1 MKTRGFRM
9 RDAGC
14 GSRTRRRLSCILHPA
29 SCIPRR
35 AFTLV
40 EIMVVVGI
48 IAIVMTIAVPF
59 MRTAFETPRG
69 MGGAVKVLQEAASNA
84 RALAILRQTTTE
96 LVIRPREGTF
106 EVSMSGGSG
115 ERGGGIESVDGSR
128 VHMQSKNVAGEDWRM
143 ADRKTGQGG
152 SGGGGR
158 SERDPFKGRL
168 PKGIQI
174 EGLGVNGE
182 DWTEDEVA
190 KVRFYSNGT
199 CDEMSIVLISDT
211 NERRNIWLEVV
222 TGYAEIESDPQKF
235 KVR

>member
-1 MKTRGFRM
+1 M
-9 RDAGC
+9 RSSKFKVQSSKWG
-14 GSRTRRRLSCILHPA
+14 RLSSA
-29 SCIPRR
+29 SSTLNLEHGTLNRKG

-106 EVSMSGGSG
+106 EVSMSGGNG
-115 ERGGGIESVDGSR
+115 ERGGGIESVEGPR
-128 VHMQSKNVAGEDWRM
+128 VNMQSKNVAGEDWRM
-143 ADRKTGQGG
+143 ADRKTGSGGG

-158 SERDPFKGRL
+158 SERDPFSGRL

-182 DWTEDEVA
+182 DWTEDDVA

-199 CDEMSIVLISDT
+199 CDEMT
-211 NERRNIWLEVV
+211 
-222 TGYAEIESDPQKF
+222 KCF
-235 KVR
+235 

>member
-1 MKTRGFRM
+1 
-9 RDAGC
+9 
-14 GSRTRRRLSCILHPA
+14 
-29 SCIPRR
+29 
-35 AFTLV
+35 
-40 EIMVVVGI
+40 MVVVGI

-96 LVIRPREGTF
+96 LVIHPREGTF
-106 EVSMSGGSG
+106 EVSMSGGGG
-115 ERGGGIESVDGSR
+115 ERGGGSDSVDGPR
-128 VHMQSKNVAGEDWRM
+128 VHMQSKNVAGEEWRM
-143 ADRKTGQGG
+143 ADQKTGSGG
-152 SGGGGR
+152 GGGGR

-182 DWTEDEVA
+182 DWTEDDVA

-211 NERRNIWLEVV
+211 NERRNVWLEVV

>member
-1 MKTRGFRM
+1 MKTARYRM

-14 GSRTRRRLSCILHPA
+14 GIIARSLSSCILHPA
-29 SCIPRR
+29 SRIFRR

-106 EVSMSGGSG
+106 EVSLSGGSG
-115 ERGGGIESVDGSR
+115 ERGGGIESVDGPMEPGTGS
-128 VHMQSKNVAGEDWRM
+128 VPSPSSKSWSSSA
-143 ADRKTGQGG
+143 
-152 SGGGGR
+152 S
-158 SERDPFKGRL
+158 L
-168 PKGIQI
+168 P
-174 EGLGVNGE
+174 
-182 DWTEDEVA
+182 
-190 KVRFYSNGT
+190 S
-199 CDEMSIVLISDT
+199 
-211 NERRNIWLEVV
+211 
-222 TGYAEIESDPQKF
+222 
-235 KVR
+235 

>member
-1 MKTRGFRM
+1 M
-9 RDAGC
+9 RSSKFKVQSSKGDAAI
-14 GSRTRRRLSCILHPA
+14 SA
-29 SCIPRR
+29 SSTLNFESGTWNRKR

-48 IAIVMTIAVPF
+48 IAIVMTIGVPF
-59 MRTAFETPRG
+59 MRTAFDSPRG
-69 MGGAVKVLQEAASNA
+69 MGGAVKILQEAASNA

-96 LVIRPREGTF
+96 LLIRPSEGTI

-115 ERGGGIESVDGSR
+115 ERGGGVELADGRRVDMESKSVS
-128 VHMQSKNVAGEDWRM
+128 GEDWRM
-143 ADRKTGQGG
+143 ADRKSGQGG
-152 SGGGGR
+152 GSGGGR

-168 PKGIQI
+168 PKGIQV

-190 KVRFYSNGT
+190 RVRFYSNGT
-199 CDEMSIVLISDT
+199 SDEMSIVLISDS

-222 TGYAEIESDPQKF
+222 TGYAEVESDPQKF

>member
-1 MKTRGFRM
+1 MNSNFKFQISKRG
-9 RDAGC
+9 
-14 GSRTRRRLSCILHPA
+14 A
-29 SCIPRR
+29 SRR

-59 MRTAFETPRG
+59 MRTAFDSPRG
-69 MGGAVKVLQEAASNA
+69 MGGAVKILQEAASNA

-96 LVIRPREGTF
+96 LVIHPREGSI
-106 EVSMSGGSG
+106 EVSMSGGG
-115 ERGGGIESVDGSR
+115 GDRGGGIDFVDGSR
-128 VHMQSKNVAGEDWRM
+128 VHMESKNVSGEDWRM
-143 ADRKTGQGG
+143 ADRKTGSGG
-152 SGGGGR
+152 SGGGSGGGR

-168 PKGIQI
+168 PKGIQV

-190 KVRFYSNGT
+190 KVRFYPNGT

-211 NERRNIWLEVV
+211 NERRNVWLEVV

>member
-1 MKTRGFRM
+1 M
-9 RDAGC
+9 RSSKFKVQSSKGDA
-14 GSRTRRRLSCILHPA
+14 A
-29 SCIPRR
+29 SSASSTLNFEPGTWNRKR

-48 IAIVMTIAVPF
+48 IAIVMTIGVPF
-59 MRTAFETPRG
+59 MRTAFDSPRG
-69 MGGAVKVLQEAASNA
+69 MGGAVKILQEAASNA

-96 LVIRPREGTF
+96 LLIRPSEGTI

-115 ERGGGIESVDGSR
+115 ERGGGVELADGRRVDMESKSVS
-128 VHMQSKNVAGEDWRM
+128 GEDWRM
-143 ADRKTGQGG
+143 ADRKSGQGG
-152 SGGGGR
+152 GSGGGR

-168 PKGIQI
+168 PKGIQV

-190 KVRFYSNGT
+190 RVRFYSNGT
-199 CDEMSIVLISDT
+199 SDEMSIVLISDS

-222 TGYAEIESDPQKF
+222 TGYAEVESDPQKF

>member
-1 MKTRGFRM
+1 MQ
-9 RDAGC
+9 DAGC
-14 GSRTRRRLSCILHPA
+14 GIISRSRSSSILHPA
-29 SCIPRR
+29 SRIFLR

-106 EVSMSGGSG
+106 EVSMTGGSG
-115 ERGGGIESVDGSR
+115 ERGGGIESVDGPR
-128 VHMQSKNVAGEDWRM
+128 VNMASKNVAGEDWRM
-143 ADRKTGQGG
+143 ADRKTGGG
-152 SGGGGR
+152 GGGGR
-158 SERDPFKGRL
+158 SERDPFSGRL
-168 PKGIQI
+168 PSGIQI

-182 DWTEDEVA
+182 DWTEDDVA

-199 CDEMSIVLISDT
+199 CDEMSIVLISDS
-211 NERRNIWLEVV
+211 NERRNVWLEVV
-222 TGYAEIESDPQKF
+222 TGYAEIESDPRKF
-235 KVR
+235 KAR

>member
-1 MKTRGFRM
+1 MMKTRGFRM
-9 RDAGC
+9 RDSEC
-14 GSRTRRRLSCILHPA
+14 GIIARSLSSSILHPA
-29 SCIPRR
+29 SRIR

-69 MGGAVKVLQEAASNA
+69 MGGAVKMLQEAASNA

-96 LVIRPREGTF
+96 LVIHPREGTF
-106 EVSMSGGSG
+106 EVSMSSGGG
-115 ERGGGIESVDGSR
+115 ERGDGIESVAGSR
-128 VHMQSKNVAGEDWRM
+128 VHQQSKNVAGEEWRM
-143 ADRKTGQGG
+143 ADRKTGG
-152 SGGGGR
+152 SGSGSGGGR

-190 KVRFYSNGT
+190 RVRFYRTGIS
-199 CDEMSIVLISDT
+199 DEMSIVLISDT

-235 KVR
+235 KTR

>member
-1 MKTRGFRM
+1 MRSSKFHVQSAKWGRLDSAPSTLSFEHGTLNRKRGF
-9 RDAGC
+9 
-14 GSRTRRRLSCILHPA
+14 
-29 SCIPRR
+29 
-35 AFTLV
+35 TLI

-96 LVIRPREGTF
+96 LVIHPREGTF
-106 EVSMSGGSG
+106 AVSMSGGSG
-115 ERGGGIESVDGSR
+115 ERGGGSESADGPR
-128 VHMQSKNVAGEDWRM
+128 MHMQGKNGAGEEWRM
-143 ADRKTGQGG
+143 ADRKTGSGG
-152 SGGGGR
+152 GGGGGR
-158 SERDPFKGRL
+158 SEREPFKGRL

-211 NERRNIWLEVV
+211 NERRNVWLEVV
-222 TGYAEIESDPQKF
+222 TGYAEIESDPRKF

>member
-1 MKTRGFRM
+1 
-9 RDAGC
+9 
-14 GSRTRRRLSCILHPA
+14 
-29 SCIPRR
+29 
-35 AFTLV
+35 
-40 EIMVVVGI
+40 MVVVGI

-59 MRTAFETPRG
+59 MRTAFDSPRG
-69 MGGAVKVLQEAASNA
+69 MGGAVKILQEAASNA

-96 LVIRPREGTF
+96 LVIHLREGRI

-115 ERGGGIESVDGSR
+115 ERGGGVELADGSR
-128 VHMQSKNVAGEDWRM
+128 VHMESKNVAGEDWRM
-143 ADRKTGQGG
+143 ADRKSGQGG
-152 SGGGGR
+152 SGGSGGGR
-158 SERDPFKGRL
+158 SERDPFQGRL

-190 KVRFYSNGT
+190 KVKFYSNGT
-199 CDEMSIVLISDT
+199 SDEMSIVLVSDS

-222 TGYAEIESDPQKF
+222 TGYAEVESDPQKF

>member
-1 MKTRGFRM
+1 M

-14 GSRTRRRLSCILHPA
+14 GPRTRRRLSCILHPA
-29 SCIPRR
+29 SCIFRR

-69 MGGAVKVLQEAASNA
+69 MGGAVKMLQEAASNA

-96 LVIRPREGTF
+96 LVIHPREGTF
-106 EVSMSGGSG
+106 EVSMSSGGG
-115 ERGGGIESVDGSR
+115 ERGDGIESVAGPR
-128 VHMQSKNVAGEDWRM
+128 VRQQSKNVAGEDWRM
-143 ADRKTGQGG
+143 ADRKTGGSGGG
-152 SGGGGR
+152 SGGGR

-190 KVRFYSNGT
+190 RVRFYRTGIS
-199 CDEMSIVLISDT
+199 DEMSIVLISDT

-235 KVR
+235 KTR

>member
-1 MKTRGFRM
+1 M
-9 RDAGC
+9 RSSKFKVQSSKWG
-14 GSRTRRRLSCILHPA
+14 RLDSAPSTLHFEHGTLNQK
-29 SCIPRR
+29 R

-84 RALAILRQTTTE
+84 RSMAILRQTTTE
-96 LVIRPREGTF
+96 LVIHPREGTF
-106 EVSMSGGSG
+106 EVSMSGGGG
-115 ERGGGIESVDGSR
+115 ERGGGSESVDGPR
-128 VHMQSKNVAGEDWRM
+128 VHMQSKNVAGEEWRM
-143 ADRKTGQGG
+143 ADHKTGSGG
-152 SGGGGR
+152 GGGGR

-182 DWTEDEVA
+182 DWTEDDVA

-211 NERRNIWLEVV
+211 NERRNVWLEVV

>member
-1 MKTRGFRM
+1 M
-9 RDAGC
+9 RSSKFNAQSSKGDAASSASSTLNFEPG
-14 GSRTRRRLSCILHPA
+14 ILN
-29 SCIPRR
+29 RKR

-96 LVIRPREGTF
+96 LVIHPREGTF
-106 EVSMSGGSG
+106 EVNMSGGGG
-115 ERGGGIESVDGSR
+115 ERGGGSESVDGPR
-128 VHMQSKNVAGEDWRM
+128 VHMQSKNVAGEEWRM
-143 ADRKTGQGG
+143 ADQKTGSGG
-152 SGGGGR
+152 GGGGR

-182 DWTEDEVA
+182 DWTEDDVA

-211 NERRNIWLEVV
+211 NERRNVWLEVV